1 MNHDNIHML
10 DKPENVRR
18 LIRLLFA
25 ICALLFTL
33 DLFIH
38 RHTMHDWDDLLGFY
52 ALYGFIGC
60 VALVFVAK
68 WMRTILM
75 RSEKY
80 YDRRELKDLEEN
92 HDLDT

>member
-1 MNHDNIHML
+1 MNRDNTHIL

-18 LIRLLFA
+18 LIRTLLA
-25 ICALLFTL
+25 ICAFLFAL

-60 VALVFVAK
+60 VVLVFVAK
-68 WMRTILM
+68 WMRIILM
-75 RSEKY
+75 RPEKY
-80 YDRRELKDLEEN
+80 YDRRELKDLEQS
-92 HDLDT
+92 HDLDA